1 MRQVFTQDHRT
12 ISHRMSYL
20 LVVIVLV
27 LVYILQEVERE
38 VPIMDYI
45 FLAVIFA
52 TIYVAGT
59 NLKGLVV
66 GIMLAVPTIVL
77 SFISDADAWPPDN
90 ITIVFIVAMIGFI
103 GFATVTV
110 IREVLLAEQVTIH
123 TISGAIVAFLLLG
136 LFWALL
142 YLLAEG
148 LEASSFSLNI
158 DVNRAEYSSDL
169 FAVLTYFS
177 LITLTST
184 GYGDITPITDVTR
197 SLSAMEAIVGQ
208 MFLAVLIAWL
218 VGKFLSHSM
227 EKNE

>member
-1 MRQVFTQDHRT
+1 
-12 ISHRMSYL
+12 MSYL
-20 LVVIVLV
+20 LVVIVFV

-38 VPIMDYI
+38 LPLMDYI

-59 NLKGLVV
+59 NLKWLVV
-66 GIMLAVPTIVL
+66 GIMLAIPTIIL
-77 SFISDADAWPPDN
+77 SFLSDMDAWPPDN
-90 ITIVFIVAMIGFI
+90 ITIVFIISLIGFI
-103 GFATVTV
+103 GFATIAV
-110 IREVLLAEQVTIH
+110 IREVLLAERVTIH
-123 TISGAIVAFLLLG
+123 IISGAIVAFLLLG

-158 DVNRAEYSSDL
+158 DVNKAEYSSDL
-169 FAVLTYFS
+169 FSVLTYFS

-184 GYGDITPITDVTR
+184 GYGDITPITDLTR
-197 SLSAMEAIVGQ
+197 SLAAMEAIVGQ

-227 EKNE
+227 GQNE

>member
-1 MRQVFTQDHRT
+1 
-12 ISHRMSYL
+12 MSYL
-20 LVVIVLV
+20 LVVIVFV

-38 VPIMDYI
+38 LPLMDYI

-59 NLKGLVV
+59 NLKWLVV
-66 GIMLAVPTIVL
+66 GIMLAIPTIIL
-77 SFISDADAWPPDN
+77 SFLSDVDAWPPDN
-90 ITIVFIVAMIGFI
+90 ITIVFIISLIGFI
-103 GFATVTV
+103 GFATIAV
-110 IREVLLAEQVTIH
+110 IREVLLAERVTIH

-158 DVNRAEYSSDL
+158 DVNKAEYSSDL
-169 FAVLTYFS
+169 FSVLTYFS

-184 GYGDITPITDVTR
+184 GYGDITPITDLTR
-197 SLSAMEAIVGQ
+197 SLAAMEAIVGQ

-227 EKNE
+227 GQNE